1 MMRFLY
7 GLSCLRVQEV
17 VVEVKKAVENKA
29 GWTGQ
34 REVDGKEEGPICSAD
49 YGGWSCMLALR
60 RSASTPSHNIGRL
73 FCITLCSTVATCV
86 LGRGLSVTLLSL

>member
-1 MMRFLY
+1 
-7 GLSCLRVQEV
+7 

-34 REVDGKEEGPICSAD
+34 GEVDGKEEGPICSAD
-49 YGGWSCMLALR
+49 YEGVVMLALR

-73 FCITLCSTVATCV
+73 FCITLCSTVGTCV